1 MNMNIKRVSIGSLV
15 GVVTLYIAGFLIF
28 QTVFAEFYAANAGS
42 ATGVARESPIIWA
55 GVLGDLSYAVLIV
68 LAIETRGADVS
79 LVDGMKVG
87 AIVGFL
93 LWFTVNFTLYG
104 LQNVNNLT
112 LTITD
117 PILEFVRGGIGGAAI
132 AAVRAKIP
140 A

>member
-1 MNMNIKRVSIGSLV
+1 MNIKRISIGSLV

-28 QTVFAEFYAANAGS
+28 QTIFAEFYAANVGS

-55 GVLGDLSYAVLIV
+55 GLLGDLSYAVLIV
-68 LAIETRGADVS
+68 LAIETRGGTVS
-79 LVDGMKVG
+79 LVDGIKIG
-87 AIVGFL
+87 GIVGFL
-93 LWFTVNFTLYG
+93 LWFTVDFTLFSI
-104 LQNVNNLT
+104 QNVNNLT

-117 PILEFVRGGIGGAAI
+117 PILEFVRGGIAGAVI